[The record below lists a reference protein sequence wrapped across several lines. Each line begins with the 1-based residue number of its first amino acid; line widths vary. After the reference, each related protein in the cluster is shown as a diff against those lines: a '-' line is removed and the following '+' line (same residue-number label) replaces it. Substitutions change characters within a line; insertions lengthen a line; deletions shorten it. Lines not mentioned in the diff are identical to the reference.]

1 VSSSSPGGRLALR
14 LIVLVTAGSLLPL
27 VAWDVAPGSFS
38 PHAHD
43 LVAAAPLAAVAVV
56 CVLQAVV
63 RGVPRGELAKS
74 IALAAAFLSWAA
86 NQLWP
91 DLPQATLFND
101 IAVALFVIDVIIPFL
116 GRGAEPKIE

>member
-1 VSSSSPGGRLALR
+1 VSSSSPGGRVALR
-14 LIVLVTAGSLLPL
+14 L
-27 VAWDVAPGSFS
+27 
-38 PHAHD
+38 
-43 LVAAAPLAAVAVV
+43 
-56 CVLQAVV
+56 VV

-74 IALAAAFLSWAA
+74 GALAAAFLFWAA

-101 IAVALFVIDVIIPFL
+101 IAVALFVIDVVLPFL